1 MRKFLF
7 CYHGGH
13 ICLATSE
20 VRDATRDLFLRR
32 SRRQTIQTKLSFLI
46 LHAGALASHG
56 TKIKLPVL
64 LRRRWSLQIA
74 RSAFKFIS
82 DWHWWGLMLLA
93 HLHTHLLIWFV
104 MHRHFAVQHPPTDSQ
119 SLLLIRAKWR
129 SLLFEQSVKT
139 GPPGIGEWVY
149 FILRLVGW
157 RGVSTMRAV
166 CLCACLWMC
175 VYDRALR

>member
-1 MRKFLF
+1 MKEWLKVGDKNKLGERRKLIIHNRQFTWMSTTETEKLRLLYSKQQKKKAIFWMRKFLF

-64 LRRRWSLQIA
+64 LRRR
-74 RSAFKFIS
+74 
-82 DWHWWGLMLLA
+82 
-93 HLHTHLLIWFV
+93 
-104 MHRHFAVQHPPTDSQ
+104 
-119 SLLLIRAKWR
+119 
-129 SLLFEQSVKT
+129 
-139 GPPGIGEWVY
+139 
-149 FILRLVGW
+149 
-157 RGVSTMRAV
+157 
-166 CLCACLWMC
+166 
-175 VYDRALR
+175 